1 MDVTAGCAGLSDVSS
16 LSEHELVARVRS
28 LNADGNRLVAKLL
41 VHLGEMDARK
51 LYKRHAC
58 SSMFAF
64 CRRLGMSEGSTAR
77 RLDSAR
83 AIRRFPKLLP
93 LVERGELHLTALS
106 IVSGILTPDN
116 VDSVIPSVRGKSRRE
131 VEEVRVRYAPRPDV
145 KDMIRKQPQPALNP
159 AVEAAAEPATVPM
172 TTRLD
177 LETSMAAATS
187 TMPVSIASA
196 PPVTS
201 EVRTTP
207 FLLVPEQRPL
217 LDAVAAT
224 VAPVALETP
233 RVPLMP
239 LSVVSA
245 PPLVAAPAIR
255 IARPVAP
262 IVPIR
267 EDGYKV
273 QFMANKAIV
282 DKIDHLKAI
291 MRHRNPKGD
300 LAPIVE
306 AALDLLIAKVEKE
319 RFGKTSRPQKVERPC
334 KPGHVSAAKR
344 REVFERDGIQCTW
357 TDAEGH
363 RCTERGWL
371 ELDHVRAQAR
381 GGSEAVKNLR
391 VLCRAHNELHATL
404 DFGADHIEQRIA
416 EARRA
421 RDALRADRRAATNSS
436 TATGGGTD
444 IGADARVDRLD
455 ASTKTAR

>member
-83 AIRRFPKLLP
+83 SIRRFPKLLP

-106 IVSGILTPDN
+106 IVSGILTPAN
-116 VDSVIPSVRGKSRRE
+116 VDSVIASVRGKSRRE

-145 KDMIRKQPQPALNP
+145 KDSIRRQPQPAITPVPSP
-159 AVEAAAEPATVPM
+159 AVP
-172 TTRLD
+172 
-177 LETSMAAATS
+177 
-187 TMPVSIASA
+187 SA
-196 PPVTS
+196 PPSTMLS
-201 EVRTTP
+201 SAPSTP
-207 FLLVPEQRPL
+207 PVAVPPSMPALALLEQRSL
-217 LDAVAAT
+217 LDAI
-224 VAPVALETP
+224 APVASV
-233 RVPLMP
+233 VPAVASALPVVAPAREQAMP
-239 LSVVSA
+239 LPLSIVSA
-245 PPLVAAPAIR
+245 PPPVAAPAVR

-262 IVPIR
+262 IVPLR

-273 QFMANKAIV
+273 QFMATKAIV
-282 DKIDHLKAI
+282 DKIDRLKDM
-291 MRHRNPKGD
+291 MRHRNTKGD
-300 LAPIVE
+300 LATIME

-344 REVFERDGIQCTW
+344 REVFDRDGVQCTW
-357 TDAEGH
+357 VDAEGH
-363 RCTERGWL
+363 RCEERGWL
-371 ELDHVRAQAR
+371 ELDHCHAKGR

-391 VLCRAHNELHATL
+391 VLCRAHNALHAED
-404 DFGADHIEQRIA
+404 DFGAAYIETKIA
-416 EARRA
+416 QSRETQQARR
-421 RDALRADRRAATNSS
+421 RAETGDGQFVDGHSTSGGDSS
-436 TATGGGTD
+436 DDGCGVSG
-444 IGADARVDRLD
+444 
-455 ASTKTAR
+455 